1 MSLGCSTGLPNSRK
15 EEETRVFAWGVS
27 PNIWVS
33 LRDLRTR
40 WARSWVPRLRSGA
53 SFRGLGEDV
62 GDVLGRNE
70 GLDVDL
76 EVVKKEDL
84 DVGRNGLLGV
94 PSGLY

>member
-1 MSLGCSTGLPNSRK
+1 M
-15 EEETRVFAWGVS
+15 
-27 PNIWVS
+27 
-33 LRDLRTR
+33 
-40 WARSWVPRLRSGA
+40 
-53 SFRGLGEDV
+53 